1 MSHSSNIR
9 QAVRYTLAAA
19 AFASAYTVPATA
31 QTELEEVVVT
41 GSRIARADYDA
52 ASPVITLDQ
61 DTFKLSGEAQLETVL
76 NSMPQLVPSITTT
89 SNNPSNGG
97 QANVDLRGLGTQRTL
112 VLLDGSRLTPSN
124 LTGVVDLNT
133 IPSALI
139 QNIEILTG
147 GASSVYGSDAVAGV
161 VNVRLKQDF
170 EGVQINTQYGITDK
184 SDGQSL
190 LVEGLIGGN
199 FAEDRGN
206 AVLSLSYDTRDEVLA
221 GDRGFGEVSLGAQLQ
236 PLGSGTVPDGRI
248 DWGTVANPA
257 GGPPISNA
265 PSQAALNAVFGAYG
279 AAPGSVPG
287 SAAIG
292 FNTDGTLFSFGR
304 GTAAQPVVNF
314 RGNTNDPGY
323 NPLSYSYNFGPV
335 NYLQLPLTRRQIAG
349 FATYDIVPDVAE
361 MYTRIMYTTYNSDQ
375 QLASTPV
382 TCTGAAL
389 GCSIPLTNPLI
400 PADLRALLAERPV
413 PGAAL
418 PTSAFSRRFLES
430 GPRVSNNDYDV
441 TQGLVGF
448 RGDFTNGWNWDVF
461 GSWGKALYT
470 NLQDGNLS
478 RSRLQAAYNN
488 PAVYASSGCAQ
499 FNPFGAGNVSP
510 ACAQAVTIRATN
522 VQETEQTQVVGS
534 VTGDIIDLPAGALQF
549 NVGAEYRKNTGEF
562 RPDQFLASGDV
573 VGFNAQQPTS
583 GEVSVTEGFVEL
595 AVPIL
600 KDMTGASFL
609 GMDLG
614 YRYSDYNLAGSHSTY
629 KVALQWNPI
638 DSLKVRGSYNRAI
651 RAPSISELFLPRQEN
666 FPQYSDPCNSNS
678 TFRTGPDAAA
688 VAALCL
694 AQGIPAGTLG
704 TFQQANPQARTF
716 VGGNTELEPETADTY
731 TAGVAWQSAFDSVWA
746 QRLSASVDYW
756 NYEIEDVIGS
766 FDVSSIIGRCFN
778 QLDSNPTYDP
788 NNSFCQL
795 FTRSTANFA
804 VQDISATNLNLG
816 GLKREGVDMQLD
828 YGLPLD
834 AFGADPKW
842 GDLSLNVLFTY
853 LLNAE
858 RQETVTSPWFDRKGT
873 ISQTVASAFPEIKGR
888 MMLSWNVSDFLFRY
902 TLRYTDGMDVV
913 NNDAIF
919 SPSTGAVPTVDS
931 FVYHDISARWNA
943 TDMIS
948 VTAGVTNLTDEEPP
962 VYTTSTQ
969 AGIQSNTDPSTYDV
983 LGLRYFVN
991 VGVKF

>member
-1 MSHSSNIR
+1 MEIPLMSRSSHVR
-9 QAVRYTLAAA
+9 QAVRFTLAAA
-19 AFASAYTVPATA
+19 LASGYAMPATA
-31 QTELEEVVVT
+31 QDSELEEVVVT

-61 DTFKLSGEAQLETVL
+61 DTFKMSGEAQLETVL

-97 QANVDLRGLGTQRTL
+97 QANVDLRGLGTARTL

-124 LTGVVDLNT
+124 LSGVVDLNT

-206 AVLSLSYDTRDEVLA
+206 AVLALSYDTRDEVLA
-221 GDRGFGEVSLGAQLQ
+221 GDRKFGQVSRGAQLQ

-248 DWGTVANPA
+248 DWGTNQ
-257 GGPPISNA
+257 

-279 AAPGSVPG
+279 AAPGQVPPA
-287 SAAIG
+287 SAIG

-304 GTAAQPVVNF
+304 GTTAQPVINY
-314 RGNTNDPGY
+314 RGNTNDPGF

-361 MYTRIMYTTYNSDQ
+361 MYTRIMYTTYGSDQ

-382 TCTGAAL
+382 TCGGTL
-389 GCSIPLTNPLI
+389 QGCSMPITNPLI
-400 PADLRALLAERPV
+400 PADLRTLIASRPN
-413 PGAAL
+413 PTAAL
-418 PTSAFSRRFLES
+418 PASAFSRRFIES

-461 GSWGKALYT
+461 GSWGRALYT

-510 ACAQAVTIRATN
+510 ACADAVTIRATN
-522 VQETEQTQVVGS
+522 VQETEQTQVLGS
-534 VTGDIIDLPAGALQF
+534 VTGSLIDLPAGALQF
-549 NVGAEYRKNTGEF
+549 NAGAEYRKNTGEF

-600 KDMTGASFL
+600 KDVTGASFL

-614 YRYSDYNLAGSHSTY
+614 YRYSDYNLAGGVDTY
-629 KVALQWNPI
+629 KAALQWNPI
-638 DSLKVRGSYNRAI
+638 ESLKVRGSYNRAI
-651 RAPSISELFLPRQEN
+651 RAPSISELFLPQQEN
-666 FPQYSDPCNSNS
+666 FPQYSDPCNFNS

-688 VAALCL
+688 VTALCQ
-694 AQGIPAGTLG
+694 AQGIPASTLP
-704 TFQQANPQARTF
+704 TFTQLNPQARSY

-731 TAGVAWQSAFDSVWA
+731 TAGVAWQSSFDSVWA

-778 QLDSNPTYDP
+778 QLDSNPTFDP
-788 NNSFCQL
+788 NNAYCQL
-795 FTRSTANFA
+795 FTRSTANFG
-804 VQDISATNLNLG
+804 VQDVVATNLNLG
-816 GLKREGVDMQLD
+816 GLRREGVDMQLD
-828 YGLPLD
+828 YALPLD

-873 ISQTVASAFPEIKGR
+873 ISQTVASAFPELKGR
-888 MMLSWNVSDFLFRY
+888 VALSWNVSDFLFRY

-913 NNDAIF
+913 NNDAVF
-919 SPSTGAVPTVDS
+919 SPSTGAVPTVS
-931 FVYHDISARWNA
+931 SYTYHDISARWNA
-943 TDMIS
+943 NEMIS
-948 VTAGVTNLTDEEPP
+948 VTAGVTNLTDEAPP
-962 VYTTSTQ
+962 VYTTSAQ

-991 VGVKF
+991 IGVKF

>member
-19 AFASAYTVPATA
+19 AFASAYAVPATA

-76 NSMPQLVPSITTT
+76 NTMPQLVPSITTT

-112 VLLDGSRLTPSN
+112 VLLDGTRLTPSN
-124 LTGVVDLNT
+124 NSGVVDLNT

-147 GASSVYGSDAVAGV
+147 GASSTYGSDAVAGV
-161 VNVRLKQDF
+161 VNVRMKQDF

-184 SDGQSL
+184 SDGQTI

-206 AVLSLSYDTRDEVLA
+206 AVLALSYDTRDEVLA
-221 GDRGFGEVSLGAQLQ
+221 GDRGFGEVSLGARLQ

-248 DWGTVANPA
+248 DWGT
-257 GGPPISNA
+257 NA
-265 PSQAALNAVFGAYG
+265 PSQDALNTVFGAYG
-279 AAPGSVPG
+279 AAPGQVPPA
-287 SAAIG
+287 SAIG

-304 GTAAQPVVNF
+304 GTTAQPVINY
-314 RGNTNDPGY
+314 RGNVNDPGF

-382 TCTGAAL
+382 TCGGAAV
-389 GCSIPLTNPLI
+389 GCSMPITNPLI
-400 PADLRALLAERPV
+400 PASLQTLIASRANPIAP
-413 PGAAL
+413 L
-418 PTSAFSRRFLES
+418 PTSAFTRRYLES
-430 GPRVSNNDYDV
+430 GPRTSENQYDV

-448 RGDFTNGWNWDVF
+448 RGTLPNDWNWDVF
-461 GSWGKALYT
+461 SSWGRNQYT
-470 NLQDGNLS
+470 NLQGGNLS

-488 PAVYASSGCAQ
+488 PAAYAAQGCAQ

-510 ACAQAVTIRATN
+510 ACAQAVTIKATN
-522 VQETEQTQVVGS
+522 VQENTQIQTLASLTGS
-534 VTGDIIDLPAGALQF
+534 VIDLPAGALQF
-549 NVGAEYRKNTGEF
+549 NVGAEYRKNTGDF

-573 VGFNAQQPTS
+573 VGFNAQQPIT
-583 GEVSVTEGFVEL
+583 GEISVTEGFVEL

-600 KDMTGASFL
+600 KDMPGASFL
-609 GMDLG
+609 GLDLG
-614 YRYSDYNLAGSHSTY
+614 YRYSDYNLAGGVDTY
-629 KVALQWNPI
+629 KAALQWNPI
-638 DSLKVRGSYNRAI
+638 ESLKVRGSYNRAI
-651 RAPSISELFLPRQEN
+651 RAPSIAELFLPQQEN
-666 FPQYSDPCNSNS
+666 FPQYSDPCNFNS

-688 VAALCL
+688 VTALCQ
-694 AQGIPAGTLG
+694 AQGIPAGTLP
-704 TFQQANPQARTF
+704 TFTQLNTQARAF
-716 VGGNTELEPETADTY
+716 VGGNVDLDVETADTY
-731 TAGVAWQSAFDSVWA
+731 TAGISWQSTADNVWA
-746 QRLSASVDYW
+746 QRLSASADW
-756 NYEIEDVIGS
+756 WSYEIEDVIGS

-778 QLDSNPTYDP
+778 QLSSNPTFDP
-788 NNSFCQL
+788 NNSYCQL
-795 FTRSTANFA
+795 FTRSAANFG
-804 VQDISATNLNLG
+804 VQDVVATNLNLG
-816 GLKREGVDMQLD
+816 GLKREGVDLQVD

-834 AFGADPKW
+834 AFGTDPKW
-842 GDLSLNVLFTY
+842 GDLSFNVLFTY
-853 LLNAE
+853 LIQAE
-858 RQETVTSPWFDRKGT
+858 RQETVTSPWFDSAGT

-888 MMLSWNVSDFLFRY
+888 IATSWNVGDFLFRY
-902 TLRYTDGMDVV
+902 TYRYIDGMDVV
-913 NNDAIF
+913 NNDALL
-919 SPSTGAVPTVDS
+919 SPSTGVRPSVPS
-931 FVYHDISARWNA
+931 YSYHDISARWNA
-943 TDMIS
+943 TDMVS
-948 VTAGVTNLTDEEPP
+948 VTAGVNNIADKAPP
-962 VYTTSTQ
+962 IYTTSAQ

-991 VGVKF
+991 LSVKF

>member
-19 AFASAYTVPATA
+19 AFASAYAVPATA

-97 QANVDLRGLGTQRTL
+97 QANVDLRGLGTARTL

-124 LTGVVDLNT
+124 LSGVVDLNT

-199 FAEDRGN
+199 FADDNGN

-221 GDRGFGEVSLGAQLQ
+221 GDRAFGEVSLGAQLQ

-248 DWGTVANPA
+248 DWGT
-257 GGPPISNA
+257 NA
-265 PSQAALNAVFGAYG
+265 PSQAALDAVFGAYG
-279 AAPGSVPG
+279 AAPGQVPPA
-287 SAAIG
+287 SAIG

-304 GTAAQPVVNF
+304 GTTAQPVINY
-314 RGNTNDPGY
+314 RGNVNDPGF

-382 TCTGAAL
+382 TCGGTL
-389 GCSIPLTNPLI
+389 QGCAMPITNPLI
-400 PADLRALLAERPV
+400 PPALQVLIASRPT
-413 PGAAL
+413 PGAPL
-418 PTSAFSRRFLES
+418 PASAFSRRYTES

-448 RGDFTNGWNWDVF
+448 RGDFKNDWNWDVF

-499 FNPFGAGNVSP
+499 FDPFGLGNVSP

-534 VTGDIIDLPAGALQF
+534 VTGSIIDLPAGALQF

-600 KDMTGASFL
+600 KDLPGASFL

-614 YRYSDYNLAGSHSTY
+614 YRYSDYNLAGSHDTY

-666 FPQYSDPCNSNS
+666 FPQYSDPCNFNS
-678 TFRTGPDAAA
+678 TFRTGADAAQ
-688 VAALCL
+688 VTALCQ
-694 AQGIPAGTLG
+694 AQGIPAATLP
-704 TFQQANPQARTF
+704 TFTQLNPQARAF
-716 VGGNTELEPETADTY
+716 VGGNTELDPETADTY

-778 QLDSNPTYDP
+778 QLDSNPTYD
-788 NNSFCQL
+788 NNNAYCQL
-795 FTRSTANFA
+795 FTRSSANFG

-816 GLKREGVDMQLD
+816 GLKREGVDMQVD
-828 YGLPLD
+828 YSLPLD
-834 AFGADPKW
+834 AFGADAEVGRPEPQRAVH
-842 GDLSLNVLFTY
+842 LP
-853 LLNAE
+853 AE
-858 RQETVTSPWFDRKGT
+858 RRAAGDGDEPVVRSQGHHQPDRGECVPRAEGPHDAVLERQRLPVPLHAALHRWHGRREQRCDLLAVDGCPAERVVVHVPRHLGPLERERHDLGDGRRDQHRRQGAADLHDERAGGHPVEHGSVDLRRAGSALLRERRREVLTS
-873 ISQTVASAFPEIKGR
+873 S
-888 MMLSWNVSDFLFRY
+888 
-902 TLRYTDGMDVV
+902 
-913 NNDAIF
+913 
-919 SPSTGAVPTVDS
+919 
-931 FVYHDISARWNA
+931 
-943 TDMIS
+943 
-948 VTAGVTNLTDEEPP
+948 
-962 VYTTSTQ
+962 
-969 AGIQSNTDPSTYDV
+969 
-983 LGLRYFVN
+983 
-991 VGVKF
+991 

>member
-19 AFASAYTVPATA
+19 AFASAYAMPAAA

-61 DTFKLSGEAQLETVL
+61 ELFKMSGETQLETVL

-97 QANVDLRGLGTQRTL
+97 QANVNLRGLGTVRTL

-147 GASSVYGSDAVAGV
+147 GASSTYGSDAVAGV

-184 SDGQSL
+184 SDGQTL

-206 AVLSLSYDTRDEVLA
+206 AVLALSYDTRDEVLA
-221 GDRGFGEVSLGAQLQ
+221 GDRAFGEVTLGAQLQ

-257 GGPPISNA
+257 GGPAISNA
-265 PSQAALNAVFGAYG
+265 PSQAALDLVFGAYG

-304 GTAAQPVVNF
+304 GTAAQPVVNY
-314 RGNTNDPGY
+314 RGNTNDPGF
-323 NPLSYSYNFGPV
+323 NPLSYSYNFGPI

-361 MYTRIMYTTYNSDQ
+361 MYSRIMYTTYSSDQ

-382 TCTGAAL
+382 TCGGA
-389 GCSIPLTNPLI
+389 GCAMPITNPLI
-400 PADLRALLAERPV
+400 PADMRTLLAARPV

-418 PTSAFSRRFLES
+418 PSTAFTRRYIES
-430 GPRVSNNDYDV
+430 GPRVSENEYDV

-448 RGDFTNGWNWDVF
+448 RGDFKNDWKWDVF
-461 GSWGKALYT
+461 GSWGRALYT

-510 ACAQAVTIRATN
+510 ACAQAVTIKATN
-522 VQETEQTQVVGS
+522 VQETIQTQVVGS
-534 VTGDIIDLPAGALQF
+534 VTGSLIDLPAGALQF

-562 RPDQFLASGDV
+562 RPDQFLSSGDV
-573 VGFNAQQPTS
+573 VGFNAQQPIS

-600 KDMTGASFL
+600 KDLPGASFL

-614 YRYSDYNLAGSHSTY
+614 YRYSDYNLAGGVDTY

-638 DSLKVRGSYNRAI
+638 ESLKVRGSYNRAT
-651 RAPSISELFLPRQEN
+651 RAPSINELFLPQQEN
-666 FPQYSDPCNSNS
+666 FPQYSDPCNFNS

-688 VAALCL
+688 VTALCQ
-694 AQGIPAGTLG
+694 AQGIPAATLP
-704 TFQQANPQARTF
+704 TFTQINPQARSF
-716 VGGNTELEPETADTY
+716 VGGNTELDPETADTY
-731 TAGVAWQSAFDSVWA
+731 TAGIAWQSTADNVWA
-746 QRLSASVDYW
+746 QRLSASLDW
-756 NYEIEDVIGS
+756 WSYEIEDVIGS
-766 FDVSSIIGRCFN
+766 FTVSSIIGRCFN

-795 FTRSTANFA
+795 FTRSSANFG
-804 VQDISATNLNLG
+804 VQDVLATNLNLG
-816 GLKREGVDMQLD
+816 GLKREGVDLQVD

-834 AFGADPKW
+834 AFGADEKW

-853 LLNAE
+853 LITAE
-858 RQETVTSPWFDRKGT
+858 SQETVTSPWLETTGT
-873 ISQTVASAFPEIKGR
+873 ISQTIASAYPEIKGR
-888 MMLSWNVSDFLFRY
+888 ATLSWNVSDFLFRY
-902 TLRYTDGMDVV
+902 TMRYIDGMDVV

-919 SPSTGAVPTVDS
+919 SPSTGVAPSVDS
-931 FVYHDISARWNA
+931 YVYHDISARWNA
-943 TDMIS
+943 TDTVS
-948 VTAGVTNLTDEEPP
+948 VTAGVTNLTDEDPP
-962 VYTTSTQ
+962 IYTTSAQ
-969 AGIQSNTDPSTYDV
+969 AGIQSNTDGSTYDV